1 MIRNSKNYGRQ
12 KRHYNES
19 IFNDDKTVEQILNDY
34 EDELLEMNQIIQ
46 SLSIKVGKLNNYRY
60 YIEDAID
67 RMNNE

>member
-1 MIRNSKNYGRQ
+1 MIRNNRNYGRQ
-12 KRHYNES
+12 RRQYNES
-19 IFNDDKTVEQILNDY
+19 MVNDDRTVEQILNDY
-34 EDELLEMNQIIQ
+34 EDELLEMNRIIQ

>member
-1 MIRNSKNYGRQ
+1 MVRNSRNYGRQ
-12 KRHYNES
+12 KRQYNES
-19 IFNDDKTVEQILNDY
+19 ILNDDRTVEQILNDY
-34 EDELLEMNQIIQ
+34 EDELLEMNRIIQ